1 MLRPQFVRSQ
11 IVNDLDTLDFHVN
24 RLTGL
29 FPRNERFDM
38 QPFFFALTLD
48 TATEFLFGESVQCL
62 LTEKGGKP
70 TKGSF
75 PEAFNAAQ
83 YWIAV
88 KLKSGTL
95 HSLVGNKECA
105 RGCGISREFVGRYVD
120 KCLEMDLEKQKA
132 ERKGKYVFLDAI
144 AEQYTDKTVL
154 TDQIMNILLA
164 GRDTTAEL
172 LTFTMW
178 FLSRHKRVLQK
189 LRAEVLK
196 YLGEDT
202 RPTWEI
208 IKNMV
213 YLKYVLNETLRLLP
227 VVPTNTRS
235 ARFRTTLPRGGGP
248 DGKSP
253 IILEEGQH
261 VHYTVF
267 SLHRRKEA
275 YGEDAEEFNP
285 ERWENLRVG
294 AWDYLPFNGGPRICL
309 GQQYALIEASFTVI
323 RILQR
328 FQILLDMIQL
338 QEKSFLDLG
347 IRPVQRLMR
356 IWD

>member
-1 MLRPQFVRSQ
+1 MCF
-11 IVNDLDTLDFHVN
+11 
-24 RLTGL
+24 
-29 FPRNERFDM
+29 
-38 QPFFFALTLD
+38 
-48 TATEFLFGESVQCL
+48 
-62 LTEKGGKP
+62 
-70 TKGSF
+70 
-75 PEAFNAAQ
+75 
-83 YWIAV
+83 W
-88 KLKSGTL
+88 
-95 HSLVGNKECA
+95 
-105 RGCGISREFVGRYVD
+105 
-120 KCLEMDLEKQKA
+120 
-132 ERKGKYVFLDAI
+132 DAI

-213 YLKYVLNETLRLLP
+213 YLKYVLNETLRLLT

-328 FQILLDMIQL
+328 FQDIIGYDPVTGK
-338 QEKSFLDLG
+338 EFPGSGDKTCATFNENLG
-347 IRPVQRLMR
+347 LTMSCMGGVHVKLVPAREG
-356 IWD
+356 